1 MKIKILQKTFTGTG
15 RNLEV
20 GEKIEVDDRT
30 ANRLIRAGFAE
41 EVKRSAPKKTNRAVF
56 DINTPEDEDD
66 I

>member
-20 GEKIEVDDRT
+20 GETLELDDRT
-30 ANRLIRAGFAE
+30 ANRLINAGFAE

-56 DINTPEDEDD
+56 GVSTPEDEDG

>member
-1 MKIKILQKTFTGTG
+1 MKIKILKKTFTGTG
-15 RNLEV
+15 RNLDT
-20 GEKIEVDDRT
+20 GETIELDDRT
-30 ANRLIRAGFAE
+30 ANRLIAGGFAE